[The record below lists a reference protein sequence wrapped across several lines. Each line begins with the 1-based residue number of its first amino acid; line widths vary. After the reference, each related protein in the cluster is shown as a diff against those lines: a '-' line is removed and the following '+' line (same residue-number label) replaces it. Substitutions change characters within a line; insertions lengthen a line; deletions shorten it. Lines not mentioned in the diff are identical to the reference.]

1 MNFIKDNL
9 TEAEFKV
16 YEMVDAQSLAD
27 YHEIFDIFD
36 QDDDGVVSCGEIRD
50 MMQALGEIPTSSEIT
65 KMIQRFDANK
75 SK

>member
-1 MNFIKDNL
+1 MNLIKDKL

-16 YEMVDAQSLAD
+16 YEMVDAQTLAD

-36 QDDDGVVSCGEIRD
+36 QDNDGRVSCGEIRD
-50 MMQALGEIPTSSEIT
+50 IMQVLGENPTSSEIT